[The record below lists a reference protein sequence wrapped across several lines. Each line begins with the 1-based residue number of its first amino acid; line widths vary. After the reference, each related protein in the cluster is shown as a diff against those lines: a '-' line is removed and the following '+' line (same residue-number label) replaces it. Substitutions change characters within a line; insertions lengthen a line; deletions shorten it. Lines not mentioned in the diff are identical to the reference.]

1 MIQEIPISTSRK
13 FDAIDVTSKVEGAVR
28 KAKVREGV
36 CRLFIPHTTAG
47 VIINEH
53 ADPSVVDDIMM
64 ELGKLVPLND
74 NYAHTEGNSIGHIK
88 SSITGHSLELFVEEG
103 SLRLGTWQ
111 GVFFCEFDGPR
122 KRKIW
127 VKVSAC

>member
-1 MIQEIPISTSRK
+1 MIEEINVSTHAQ
-13 FDAIDVTSKVEGAVR
+13 FDAIDITSKINSVVQKSKIEEGICHVF
-28 KAKVREGV
+28 V
-36 CRLFIPHTTAG
+36 PHTTAG

-53 ADPSVVDDIMM
+53 ADPAVIDDIMS

-74 NYAHTEGNSIGHIK
+74 NYAHTEGNANAHIK
-88 SSITGHSLELFVEEG
+88 SSMVGHDLTLFIGRG

-122 KRKIW
+122 KRNVW
-127 VKVSAC
+127 VKVTAC